1 MLLLLRLLIV
11 DDEPLT
17 AEGLYEMLSDVPD
30 FELDLYKATSAEE
43 AISRLSRT
51 KMDIV
56 LSDIRMPEMDGLQL
70 QQWIQ
75 ARWPR
80 CKVIFLTGVRDIQ
93 YAQHILRNG
102 GVDYILKT
110 EGDEAIVRSI
120 RQAASTIFDEM
131 RNEEVLIRAKGQ
143 LREVLPMLRR
153 EWFAAL
159 LEQGELPAGSL
170 RTRLQELD
178 SLLNPDMP
186 LILVCGRV
194 DRWKE
199 DYRTSDQT
207 LLLYAVQ
214 NIAEEYMQRAIM
226 LPVMLGGSYFAWI
239 VQSKSLEETSWEE
252 MVAFVHGTLESI
264 QQTCKELLGVS
275 VSFICHERPL
285 AWTELPKT
293 YKLLKQNL
301 ILGLGSGEEMI
312 LLFREQDR
320 ETSVYDVPALI
331 LTRIENTFE
340 MGQAQVFQQLLSEL
354 FQRVPNRFTVYA
366 QAYYAVAVTLLNQWN
381 KTYRSGMTLDANTE
395 PMIGRL
401 LDVNSHAS
409 KEQAIQFLSQMGR
422 DLFAQGKQEQDERTT
437 RIIQKLNKYIAEH
450 LNKDLSLAILADAVY
465 LNPSYLSS
473 LYKSSTGRNISDYIT
488 ELRVERAK
496 TLLAESHAKVQ
507 DIALAVGFDT
517 AGYFTR
523 FFKRHVG
530 VTPQEF
536 RSRLTND

>member
-1 MLLLLRLLIV
+1 MLRLLIV

-17 AEGLYEMLSDVPD
+17 ADGLYEMLTDVPD
-30 FELDLYKATSAEE
+30 LDLDLYKTTSAEE

-80 CKVIFLTGVRDIQ
+80 CKVIFLTGIRDIQ
-93 YAQHILRNG
+93 YAQHVLRNG

-110 EGDEAIVRSI
+110 EGDEAILRSI
-120 RQAASTIFDEM
+120 RQAASTIFEEM

-143 LREVLPMLRR
+143 LKEVLPMLRR
-153 EWFAAL
+153 EWFTAL
-159 LEQGELPAGSL
+159 LEQGELPTGTLSD
-170 RTRLQELD
+170 RLQELD
-178 SLLNPDMP
+178 TPLSPDLNI
-186 LILVCGRV
+186 ILVCGRV

-199 DYRTSDQT
+199 DYRISDQT
-207 LLLYAVQ
+207 LLLYAAQ
-214 NIAEEYMQRAIM
+214 NIAEEYMERANM
-226 LPVMLGGSYFAWI
+226 LPVMLGGSYFVWLI
-239 VQSKSLEETSWEE
+239 QSKSANEMPWEE
-252 MVAFVHGTLESI
+252 MVPYVQGTLESI
-264 QQTCKELLGVS
+264 QHTCKEMLSVP

-285 AWTELPKT
+285 AWKEISKT

-312 LLFREQDR
+312 LLFREQDK
-320 ETSVYDVPALI
+320 ETSVSDVSGLI

-340 MGQAQVFQQLLSEL
+340 MGQEQLFQDLIGEL
-354 FQRVPNRFTVYA
+354 FQRVPNRFFVYA
-366 QAYYAVAVTLLNQWN
+366 QAYYAVAVILLNQWN
-381 KTYRSGMTLDANTE
+381 KMYRSGIAPDAIAE

-401 LDVNSHAS
+401 LEINSHTT
-409 KEQAIQFLSQMGR
+409 KEQALQFLIHMGR
-422 DLFAQGKQEQDERTT
+422 DIFRQGKQEKDERTT

-465 LNPSYLSS
+465 LNPSYLSN
-473 LYKSSTGRNISDYIT
+473 LYKTFTGSNISDYIT

-496 TLLAESHAKVQ
+496 RLLTESHAKVQ
-507 DIALAVGFDT
+507 EIALEVGFDT
-517 AGYFTR
+517 AGYFSR
-523 FFKRHVG
+523 FFKKHVG

-536 RSRLTND
+536 RSRLTAE

>member
-1 MLLLLRLLIV
+1 MLRLLIV

-17 AEGLYEMLSDVPD
+17 AEGLFEMLSDVPD
-30 FELDLYKATSAEE
+30 LDLDLYKATSAEE

-93 YAQHILRNG
+93 YAQHVLRNG

-110 EGDEAIVRSI
+110 EGDEAIERSI
-120 RQAASTIFDEM
+120 RSAANTIFEEM

-170 RTRLQELD
+170 ITRLQELD
-178 SLLNPDMP
+178 TPLNPEMP

-214 NIAEEYMQRAIM
+214 NIAEEYMQRAVM
-226 LPVMLGGSYFAWI
+226 LPIMLGGSYFAWLI
-239 VQSKSLEETSWEE
+239 QSKSPGETPWEE
-252 MVAFVHGTLESI
+252 MVSFVHGTLESI
-264 QQTCKELLGVS
+264 QQTCKELLGVP

-285 AWTELPKT
+285 AWMELPKT

-320 ETSVYDVPALI
+320 ETSVSDVPGLI

-340 MGQAQVFQQLLSEL
+340 MGQEQAFQKLLSEL

-366 QAYYAVAVTLLNQWN
+366 QAYYAVAVILLNQWN
-381 KTYRSGMTLDANTE
+381 KMYRSGLTPVANTE
-395 PMIGRL
+395 PMISRL
-401 LDVNSHAS
+401 LDVNSHAT

-450 LNKDLSLAILADAVY
+450 LNKDLSLAILGDAVY
-465 LNPSYLSS
+465 LNPSYLSN
-473 LYKSSTGRNISDYIT
+473 LYKTSTGRNISDYIT

-496 TLLAESHAKVQ
+496 KLLVESHAKVQ

>member
-1 MLLLLRLLIV
+1 MLRLLIV
-11 DDEPLT
+11 DDEPIT
-17 AEGLYEMLSDVPD
+17 TEGLYEMLSEVPD
-30 FELDLYKATSAEE
+30 LELDLYKATSADE

-80 CKVIFLTGVRDIQ
+80 CKVIFLTGIRDIQ
-93 YAQHILRNG
+93 YAQQVLRSG
-102 GVDYILKT
+102 GVDYVLKT

-120 RQAASTIFDEM
+120 RQATNTIFEEM

-143 LREVLPMLRR
+143 LKEVLPMLRR
-153 EWFAAL
+153 EWFFSL
-159 LEQGELPAGSL
+159 LEQGELATVSHNS
-170 RTRLQELD
+170 RLQELD
-178 SLLNPDMP
+178 TRLNQDMQV
-186 LILVCGRV
+186 ILVCGRV

-199 DYRTSDQT
+199 GYSTSDKT

-214 NIAEEYMQRAIM
+214 NIAEEYMQGAIM
-226 LPVMLGGSYFAWI
+226 LPIMLGGSYFVWLI
-239 VQSKSLEETSWEE
+239 QSKAPEEMPWEE
-252 MVAFVHGTLESI
+252 MESYVQGTLESI
-264 QQTCKELLGVS
+264 QYKCKELLSVP

-285 AWTELPKT
+285 AWNEIPKT

-320 ETSVYDVPALI
+320 VTSVSDVPGLL

-340 MGQAQVFQQLLSEL
+340 VGQEQMFQDLLSEL
-354 FQRVPNRFTVYA
+354 FQRVPNHFTVYA
-366 QAYYAVAVTLLNQWN
+366 QAYYAVAVILLNQWN
-381 KTYRSGMTLDANTE
+381 KMHRSGLTPDVNAD

-401 LDVNSHAS
+401 LDVNSHLT
-409 KEQAIQFLSQMGR
+409 KEQAHQFLSQMGQDIFR
-422 DLFAQGKQEQDERTT
+422 EGKQEQDERTH
-437 RIIQKLNKYIAEH
+437 RIIQKLNKYIVDH

-465 LNPSYLSS
+465 LNPSYLSN
-473 LYKSSTGRNISDYIT
+473 LYKTFTGRNISDYIT

-507 DIALAVGFDT
+507 EIACAVGFDT

-536 RSRLTND
+536 RSRLTTD